1 MRRKGLSNKD
11 VCNLLNITPM
21 LVTKHFPCE
30 VFERVCNCW
39 RNDCRKDHD
48 IHIKLIERS
57 SSDFS
62 RLDGF

>member
-1 MRRKGLSNKD
+1 
-11 VCNLLNITPM
+11 M

-30 VFERVCNCW
+30 VFERVRNCW
-39 RNDCRKDHD
+39 RNDCRKDYD
-48 IHIKLIERS
+48 IHIKLKERS